1 MRTGW
6 TRLVFNQVWED
17 FDVDKEA
24 MDYGPGDVVVCVAS
38 GGCSAL
44 GVALHPGVEVHATDL
59 NPAQIALLELKRT
72 AALNLDTEQFQAFFR
87 NGRGLDLPHVSV
99 RLMIDPASLEP
110 TSRQDC
116 PRAKLSVE
124 RDPYEYRGS
133 GGVLYDVSHDYDG
146 DDWLLVASGGQV
158 LFQPLADLAERMA
171 DRGGDVCVVAH
182 EDGTPSGLMLIRAAC
197 LSVIPAIGFVDMK
210 EQALPR
216 IAEDYQVNVMRLDQ
230 ISGMPIRTLDGYIA
244 ALRQRHLQLSGDTS
258 WENAFAERR
267 PVFQIVQDGTSVS
280 DDAELQDSVV
290 LEGGRVAAGA
300 VVVRSIVSGRGN
312 VPAGRMVVDQIVAS
326 SAGPRPR
333 PGQGGPS

>member
-1 MRTGW
+1 MSAIGMEESQRTAFGAPAGDNARGRDVLRRIRAVVLLAGSTGW
-6 TRLVFNQVWED
+6 RNLS
-17 FDVDKEA
+17 
-24 MDYGPGDVVVCVAS
+24 AS
-38 GGCSAL
+38 LRQSVL
-44 GVALHPGVEVHATDL
+44 DL
-59 NPAQIALLELKRT
+59 PIDSESSVIQQWQSQIREMA
-72 AALNLDTEQFQAFFR
+72 
-87 NGRGLDLPHVSV
+87 GGLDLPHVSV